1 MPIALTEI
9 PIVPSI
15 VALAGAGT
23 AMYGMYRR
31 EGFSEAM
38 QWPVA
43 EGTVSDSRVEE
54 FVEPARGADD
64 RPSTMFRPVV
74 AIDYT
79 VGGREYRTRRFAH
92 SEVAMSWESG
102 ARDLLEHYPKGARV
116 VVRVNPSNHAD
127 AIVAPETARGWTG
140 LVIGGGTLVAIGA
153 LIWIV
158 RGPF

>member
-1 MPIALTEI
+1 MPMALTEI

-23 AMYGMYRR
+23 ALYGMYRR

-38 QWPVA
+38 RWPVA
-43 EGTVSDSRVEE
+43 DGTVSESRVEE

-74 AIDYT
+74 AIDYS
-79 VGGREYRTRRFAH
+79 VGGKEYRTRRFAH
-92 SEVAMSWESG
+92 SEVAVSWQSG
-102 ARDLLEHYPKGARV
+102 ARDLLAHFPKGAKV
-116 VVRVNPSNHAD
+116 VVHVNPANHAD

-140 LVIGGGTLVAIGA
+140 ILIAGGTLIALGA
-153 LIWIV
+153 VIWMI
-158 RGPF
+158 RGPL